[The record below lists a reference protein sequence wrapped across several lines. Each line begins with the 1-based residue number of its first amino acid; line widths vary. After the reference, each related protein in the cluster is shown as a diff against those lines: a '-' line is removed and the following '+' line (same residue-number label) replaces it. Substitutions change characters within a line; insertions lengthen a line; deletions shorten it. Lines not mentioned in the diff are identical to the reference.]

1 MSNRNETKVTIF
13 KDINDTSQPQY
24 RDVVDVLGAIKNG
37 VYKEIIDAIRSENDK
52 ALQNKMKEKLVSI
65 LFSSSKQEGVES
77 GRNGKISWRTDR
89 GVAEHS
95 GLICIDLDKFEDEET
110 MLFTKNTLTLDEY
123 VYSVFIS
130 PSGEGLKI
138 LVKISKEIENH
149 RAYFYGL
156 KEHFNSKYFDDSCV
170 NESRVC
176 YISYDPDI
184 YINENSIIFKK
195 KKEQPK
201 PVMNLPKI
209 KIEVKVEDDVVI
221 TGLLKWWNDK
231 YGLVANG
238 RNRNTYILA
247 MAFNEFGINEL
258 TARSILSQFED
269 NSGSDPF
276 SISEINRIIDSAYS
290 KSHLFNTKSFT
301 TEEEIENKVLS
312 YDSLVVETSGINFN
326 NIYNTSFVDVTKK
339 IDYPPVAV
347 SIGTHRMGNKDFPI
361 PFGTY
366 GNFSCIVGP
375 SKSKKTFLKSLIT
388 ASYIGG
394 QTSNYTSSIKSHRDR
409 ECFIIDIDTEM
420 GSYHAQSAF
429 KRVMKLVGVENYEFY
444 KPFALRP
451 YEPKERLQFIEW
463 LIYESDMKDN
473 IGWVSIDGLADTVND
488 YNDLKE
494 SQAVI
499 QKVMQWTNQ
508 KQFHLT
514 TILHSNFGTN
524 KAVGHIG
531 SSMLKKA
538 ETICQVN
545 PEGDSIKAHFS
556 HTRGFP
562 IEDFYYSVNN
572 EGLPYLLNEN
582 AKPIIN
588 TEIKKEILKEEK
600 QLPFINPSDAFDKP
614 SIDDV
619 IPF

>member
-1 MSNRNETKVTIF
+1 MSNREETKVTIF
-13 KDINDTSQPQY
+13 KDINDTSHPHY
-24 RDVVDVLGAIKNG
+24 KNVVDVLGAIKSG
-37 VYKEIIDAIRSENDK
+37 VYKDRIDAIRAENDK
-52 ALQNKMKEKLVSI
+52 SLQNKMKEKLVSI
-65 LFSSSKQEGVES
+65 LFSSSKQDGVES
-77 GRNGKISWRTDR
+77 GKHRSISYRTDR

-110 MLFTKNTLTLDEY
+110 MLFTKNTLTLDKY

-138 LVKISKEIENH
+138 LVKIPKEIENH

-156 KEHFNSKYFDDSCV
+156 KEHFNSEYFDDSCV

-176 YISYDPDI
+176 FISYDPDI
-184 YINENSIIFKK
+184 YINENSIVFQK

-201 PVMNLPKI
+201 PVMNLPKA
-209 KIEVKVEDDVVI
+209 KIEVKVDDDVVI

-258 TARSILSQFED
+258 TARSIISQFED

-276 SISEINRIIDSAYS
+276 SLSEINRIIDSAYS

-301 TEEEIENKVLS
+301 TEEDIEYKVSS

-326 NIYNTSFVDVTKK
+326 NIYNASFVDVTKK

-347 SIGTHRMGNKDFPI
+347 SIGTHRMGSKDFPI

-409 ECFIIDIDTEM
+409 ECFIIDIDTEQ
-420 GSYHAQSAF
+420 SNWHAQNVF
-429 KRVMKLVGVENYEFY
+429 KRVTRLVGVENYEFY

-451 YEPKERLQFIEW
+451 YDPKERLQFIEW

-473 IGWVSIDGLADTVND
+473 IGFISIDGLADTVND
-488 YNDLKE
+488 FNDLKE

-499 QKVMQWTNQ
+499 QKVMKWTND

-538 ETICQVN
+538 ETVCQVN
-545 PEGDSIKAHFS
+545 PEGDAIKAHFS

-562 IEDFYYSVNN
+562 IPDFYYSVNN
-572 EGLPYLLNEN
+572 EGLPYILNEN
-582 AKPIIN
+582 AEPII
-588 TEIKKEILKEEK
+588 KKQILEVDKEEK
-600 QLPFINPSDAFDKP
+600 PLPFINPSDAFDKP
-614 SIDDV
+614 SIDDIV
-619 IPF
+619 PF